1 MSELEHCRLA
11 HEGKLE
17 LFKEKVDT
25 NKFENLAIKKDQNGR
40 SGLHWACVGSK
51 LDIVNYLREDHNV
64 PLDEPDV
71 AGWTPLM
78 IASSVGCLQ
87 IVKTLLAANCD
98 PNHPNENHQRPIHY
112 AASKN
117 HVEIAIALAN
127 AGADP
132 NVADKYLSTP
142 LHRASSKGNIKIVD
156 MLLSAYKAKVDP
168 TDIEGNS
175 PLHLACE
182 EERVET
188 VKLLL
193 KHNANP
199 YLKNKNE
206 ETPVMKSNG
215 ALLSLI

>member
-1 MSELEHCRLA
+1 
-11 HEGKLE
+11 
-17 LFKEKVDT
+17 
-25 NKFENLAIKKDQNGR
+25 
-40 SGLHWACVGSK
+40 
-51 LDIVNYLREDHNV
+51 
-64 PLDEPDV
+64 
-71 AGWTPLM
+71 M

-175 PLHLACE
+175 PL
-182 EERVET
+182 
-188 VKLLL
+188 
-193 KHNANP
+193 
-199 YLKNKNE
+199 
-206 ETPVMKSNG
+206 
-215 ALLSLI
+215 